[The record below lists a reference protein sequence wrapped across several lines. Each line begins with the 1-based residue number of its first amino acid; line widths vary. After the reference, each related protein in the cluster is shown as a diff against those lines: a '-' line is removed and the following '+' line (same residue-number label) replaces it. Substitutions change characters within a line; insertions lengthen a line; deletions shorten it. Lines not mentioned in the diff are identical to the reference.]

1 MKNEGLWHIRN
12 RIFEHL
18 DHNTVEVCRQVSDFW
33 GESLERISLVK
44 YLKEFVDRK
53 IFYSDESFSYHLA
66 FKRGQKWE
74 IALKKF
80 ETQTRLET
88 LRSMKNSLERIFERF
103 GRVDRI
109 ETSDEE
115 LKETLVLYSIPV
127 SYEVEYGLKT
137 TCAVS

>member
-44 YLKEFVDRK
+44 YLKELVERK
-53 IFYSDESFSYHLA
+53 IFYSDGSFSYHLA

-74 IALKKF
+74 LALKKF
-80 ETQTRLET
+80 ETQTSLED
-88 LRSMKNSLERIFERF
+88 LRNMRNSLERIIQRF
-103 GRVDRI
+103 GREDDIVI
-109 ETSDEE
+109 SDKE
-115 LKETLVLYSIPV
+115 LKRVLVFYSIPV

-137 TCAVS
+137 TCAIS